1 MASSL
6 DKYRAVPEESVAAMQ
21 SSSLDKYRKP
31 PINNE
36 IEAEIASG
44 EWTSQDSLAGALIFL
59 EGATLGWSDEVGVGL
74 ASIALSTTTDETR
87 EEAYY
92 RLKKTMMLC
101 KQVLVNVN
109 LWLLLVLR

>member
-74 ASIALSTTTDETR
+74 ASIALSTTTDEKSFL
-87 EEAYY
+87 
-92 RLKKTMMLC
+92 RLPLIWKGRS
-101 KQVLVNVN
+101 VIFF
-109 LWLLLVLR
+109 LLFSSMTSNF